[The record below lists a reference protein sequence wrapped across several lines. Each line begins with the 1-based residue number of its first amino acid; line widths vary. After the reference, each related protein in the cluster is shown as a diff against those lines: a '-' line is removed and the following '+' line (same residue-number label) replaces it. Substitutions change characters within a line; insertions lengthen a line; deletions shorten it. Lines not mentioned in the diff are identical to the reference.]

1 MSMGSNL
8 PLHLERTGI
17 RSDKN
22 IYVGSLTN
30 DNRVVTV
37 KELRDK
43 IGAVQTGG
51 GELASYTI
59 QYTSSNSTLS
69 LLKNGTAISTTA
81 ITPHQ
86 VEAYNVDSAKNYNV
100 LLVDDDGNLFYV
112 DYDLSSALSSFNITQ
127 DASNKFTATWRSFDG
142 TPHTK
147 TITIDNVANATNA
160 TYAQNAAHAETA
172 NNATNAG
179 YAESAGKVAHDLII
193 NVGTNTIAQYN
204 GAATCAVNFN
214 SVSIGNAQAY
224 TIVSSINI
232 ADNAPT
238 EPNAIPTV
246 GAVYN
251 FAGSANLFSGKTT
264 LV

>member
-1 MSMGSNL
+1 MGSKL

-22 IYVGSLTN
+22 IYIGSLTN

-43 IGAVQTGG
+43 IGTVQTGGG

-59 QYTSSNSTLS
+59 QYTSSNSTLT
-69 LLKNGTAISTTA
+69 LLKNGAGVSTTT

-86 VEAYNVDSAKNYNV
+86 VEAYNADSAKNYNV
-100 LLVDDDGNLFYV
+100 LLVDDAGNLFYV
-112 DYDLSSALSSFNITQ
+112 DYNLSSALSSFAISQ
-127 DASNKFTATWRSFDG
+127 SNSNEFVATWRNFDG
-142 TPHTK
+142 EPHSE
-147 TITIDNVANATNA
+147 TITIDNVANAINA
-160 TYAQNAAHAETA
+160 TYAQTAGQAANA
-172 NNATNAG
+172 NYATNAG
-179 YAESAGKVAHDLII
+179 YAESAGKVGHDLII

-214 SVSIGNAQAY
+214 SVPVGSAQAY

-251 FAGSANLFSGKTT
+251 FAGSANLFSGNIT

>member
-1 MSMGSNL
+1 MGSNL
-8 PLHLERTGI
+8 PFHVERTGI

-43 IGAVQTGG
+43 IGAVQGGG
-51 GELASYTI
+51 GELASYSI

-69 LLKNGTAISTTA
+69 LLKNGSSISTTV

-86 VEAYNVDSAKNYNV
+86 VEADSVDSAKNYNV
-100 LLVDDDGNLFYV
+100 LLVDDAGNLFYV
-112 DYDLSSALSSFNITQ
+112 DYNLSSALSSFSITQ
-127 DASNKFTATWRSFDG
+127 GSSNQFTATWNSFDG
-142 TPHTK
+142 TPHTE

-160 TYAQNAAHAETA
+160 AYAQNAAQAEKA
-172 NNATNAG
+172 GYATNAG
-179 YAESAGKVAHDLII
+179 YAETAGKVAHSLIV
-193 NVGTNTIAQYN
+193 NVGSNTIAQYN
-204 GAATCAVNFN
+204 GVSACAINFN
-214 SVSIGNAQAY
+214 SVSIENAQAY

-238 EPNAIPTV
+238 EPDAIPTV